1 MAKMAK
7 EIILYNL
14 AENVTDEEYK
24 DYVTNEKGPL
34 LESLSSVKKFELVK
48 ITGAAAGKIPYKYI
62 GIMHLTS
69 LEEFYQK
76 DAPSQKFQD
85 FLKKWQPMTSGAHI
99 LSGEVIY

>member
-1 MAKMAK
+1 MAK

-14 AENVTDEEYK
+14 ADNVTDEEYR
-24 DYVTNEKGPL
+24 DFVINEKGPL
-34 LESLSSVKKFELVK
+34 LDSLPSVKKFELVK
-48 ITGAAAGKIPYKYI
+48 ITGSAAGEIPYKYI

-85 FLKKWQPMTSGAHI
+85 FLKKWQPMTSEAHI
-99 LSGEVIY
+99 LHGEEIY